1 MARSKLLTSQ
11 NAKTIK
17 GEKRGYKTFVLYLAS
32 GDKSLKEYGKAGG
45 LDVCPNKS
53 RACFTFCL
61 DNAGRGR
68 FSAVKLARLVKTKRY
83 RLDPAKFIQDVSQEL
98 ARKVKW
104 WSSNRPD
111 WQLVLRADGTSD
123 IGIGRR
129 ICHDHPGVQFMDYT
143 KHLQVIRRDRKIP
156 YGSNYH
162 LTFSWSGENKKECSE
177 ALALG
182 YNVAVPF
189 IHNIKAIRGLPTTWH
204 PPEFMGYPVISGE
217 NDDLRFLDPSPS
229 IVALRPKGRAV
240 YDASGFVV
248 RGDW

>member
-68 FSAVKLARLVKTKRY
+68 FDHVKLARLVKTKQY
-83 RLDPAKFIQDVSQEL
+83 RLDPAKFTREVSQEL

-104 WSSNRPD
+104 WSSNRPA

-129 ICHDHPGVQFMDYT
+129 ICQDHPSVQFMDYT
-143 KHLQVIRRDRKIP
+143 KHLQVLRRDRKIP
-156 YGSNYH
+156 YGPNYH
-162 LTFSWSGENKKECSE
+162 LTFSWSGENERECRE
-177 ALALG
+177 ALDLG
-182 YNVAVPF
+182 YNVAAPFVP
-189 IHNIKAIRGLPTTWH
+189 NTKSGAWD
-204 PPEFMGYPVISGE
+204 PPEFMGNPVISGE
-217 NDDLRFLDPSPS
+217 NDDLRFLDPAPA

>member
-68 FSAVKLARLVKTKRY
+68 FDHVKLARLVKTKRY
-83 RLDPAKFIQDVSQEL
+83 RLDPAKFTREVSQEL

-104 WSSNRPD
+104 WSSNRPA

-129 ICHDHPGVQFMDYT
+129 IGQDHPSVQFMDYT
-143 KHLQVIRRDRKIP
+143 KHLQVLRRDRKIP
-156 YGSNYH
+156 YGPNYH
-162 LTFSWSGENKKECSE
+162 LTFSWSGENEQECRE
-177 ALALG
+177 ALDLG

-189 IHNIKAIRGLPTTWH
+189 LPNTRSGAWH

>member
-83 RLDPAKFIQDVSQEL
+83 RLDPAKFTREVSQEL

-104 WSSNRPD
+104 WSSNRPA

-162 LTFSWSGENKKECSE
+162 LTFSWSGENEKECRE
-177 ALALG
+177 ALDLG
-182 YNVAVPF
+182 YNVAAPF
-189 IHNIKAIRGLPTTWH
+189 LPNTRSGAWH

-217 NDDLRFLDPSPS
+217 NDDLRFLDPAPA

>member
-32 GDKSLKEYGKAGG
+32 GDKSLKDYGKAGG

-68 FSAVKLARLVKTKRY
+68 FDHVKLARLVKTKRY
-83 RLDPAKFIQDVSQEL
+83 RLDPAKFTREVSQEL

-104 WSSNRPD
+104 WSSNRPA

-129 ICHDHPGVQFMDYT
+129 ICPDHPGVQFMDYT
-143 KHLQVIRRDRKIP
+143 KNIGVIRKHVKRHYSD
-156 YGSNYH
+156 NYH
-162 LTFSWSGENKKECSE
+162 ITFSWSGENKEECIE

-189 IHNIKAIRGLPTTWH
+189 QHLRAGPHQPKLKWH
-204 PPEFMGYPVISGE
+204 PDEFLSVPVVSGE

-229 IVALRPKGRAV
+229 IVALRPKGPAI
-240 YDASGFVV
+240 YDDSGFVV
-248 RGDW
+248 RGTW

>member
-1 MARSKLLTSQ
+1 MARFNLLTSQ

-61 DNAGRGR
+61 DNAGRGA
-68 FSAVKLARLVKTKRY
+68 FDAVKLARLVKTKRY
-83 RLDPAKFIQDVSQEL
+83 RLDPAKFTREVSQEL

-104 WSSNRPD
+104 WSSNRPA

-129 ICHDHPGVQFMDYT
+129 ICHDHPSVQFMDYT
-143 KHLQVIRRDRKIP
+143 KNLQVIRRDCKIP
-156 YGSNYH
+156 YGPNYH
-162 LTFSWSGENKKECSE
+162 LTFSWSGENEQECRE
-177 ALALG
+177 ALNLG
-182 YNVAVPF
+182 YNVAAPF
-189 IHNIKAIRGLPTTWH
+189 LPNNKSGAWY
-204 PPEFMGYPVISGE
+204 PPEFLGFPVISGE
-217 NDDLRFLDPSPS
+217 NDDLRFLDPAPA
-229 IVALRPKGRAV
+229 IVALKPKGRAV

-248 RGDW
+248 RGAW

>member
-68 FSAVKLARLVKTKRY
+68 FDHVKLARLVKTKRY
-83 RLDPAKFIQDVSQEL
+83 RLDPAKFTREVSQEL

-104 WSSNRPD
+104 WSSNRPA

-129 ICHDHPGVQFMDYT
+129 ICQDHPSVQFMDYT

-156 YGSNYH
+156 
-162 LTFSWSGENKKECSE
+162 
-177 ALALG
+177 
-182 YNVAVPF
+182 
-189 IHNIKAIRGLPTTWH
+189 
-204 PPEFMGYPVISGE
+204 
-217 NDDLRFLDPSPS
+217 
-229 IVALRPKGRAV
+229 
-240 YDASGFVV
+240 
-248 RGDW
+248 

>member
-68 FSAVKLARLVKTKRY
+68 FDHVKLARLVKTKQY
-83 RLDPAKFIQDVSQEL
+83 RLDPAKFTREVSQEL

-104 WSSNRPD
+104 WSSNRPA

-129 ICHDHPGVQFMDYT
+129 ICQDHPSVQFMDYT

-156 YGSNYH
+156 YGTNYH
-162 LTFSWSGENKKECSE
+162 LTFSWSGENEKECRE
-177 ALALG
+177 ALDLG
-182 YNVAVPF
+182 YNVAAPF
-189 IHNIKAIRGLPTTWH
+189 LPNTKSGAWY

-217 NDDLRFLDPSPS
+217 TADLGILDPAPA

-248 RGDW
+248 RGAW